1 MIGKAIC
8 RAGGEV
14 KPLHSGLV
22 LIPALLAAAL
32 CCSGE
37 LPGCAAG
44 QLAGSAS
51 GCKNAFTT
59 AAMRACEN
67 ARYRKAARELD
78 AAASALLEKL
88 DEGQKEK
95 FRLAQNAWLRFRA
108 ANAEFEGEAARGGTL
123 GPLLKISTMA
133 DMTEARTAELKKEL
147 QQEPEQ

>member
-1 MIGKAIC
+1 
-8 RAGGEV
+8 
-14 KPLHSGLV
+14 
-22 LIPALLAAAL
+22 
-32 CCSGE
+32 
-37 LPGCAAG
+37 
-44 QLAGSAS
+44 
-51 GCKNAFTT
+51 
-59 AAMRACEN
+59 MRACEN